1 MDKVPDLI
9 GATLGQYQIEAL
21 IGHGGMG
28 YVYRARDTVLARSV
42 ALKIL
47 PPDVV
52 SDTTRLSRFMQE
64 ARAASAL
71 NHPHVIAIYEI
82 REAAPMRDGAAIA
95 GLPSVHY
102 LAMELVTGDTMRTLI
117 DTRRLDVKR
126 GIDALVQVAE
136 ALSAAH
142 AAGVVHRD
150 LKPENIMVA
159 TSGYA
164 KVLDFGL
171 AKLRPD
177 MPGNDG
183 ATHAV
188 TMPAA
193 SAPGM
198 LLGTVGYMSPEQVEG
213 RPTDHRSDVFSFG
226 CVAYEVVSGSRAF
239 AGPSTI
245 ETLHRIANV
254 DSTAI
259 VSALASAP
267 AELRRIIGKC
277 LARNPN
283 DRYQSMTET
292 AIDLRGLLRSLE
304 SGPISGA
311 RVEGRHGD
319 EPRQQGGVSKRL
331 WAAAA
336 AIVLAAAA
344 AGAWVWLGRE
354 PATTVAP
361 TPIQISQ
368 ITASGFLTHVALS
381 PDGKYLAYTDNP
393 GGRQSLWVRQLDG
406 TNPLELIAPR
416 PVGYWGVAF
425 APDGASIFYAIKGR
439 DDSDGSIYQIPF
451 LGGPSRKIVTGVD
464 SPPALSP
471 DGKQLAYLRA
481 DYPERGSSAL
491 MIAGVDGAASR
502 PLAVRRAPEF
512 FAPGF
517 FVNASWSPDGTHLVT
532 SVRNTQTRRATL
544 VTVGLTGD
552 EAPLGEAFTEIGF
565 TNWLPDGVVFVARG
579 MGGLATGGGGQFWMQ
594 PYPRGTPRRLTNDL
608 IDYRSSSTAAD
619 GKSII
624 TVGLDANP
632 VLWTIPL
639 DGKGEPR
646 KLPSLRYD
654 GTFGVSWGVD
664 GQVMFTSPVR
674 GALQIWAMNLD
685 GSNRRALTTEGSNG
699 WPSLSR
705 DGRFVV
711 FSAIRGDQRGVW
723 RMNPDGSDQRVVA
736 VVSNASFLDTTP
748 DSQWITFTTD
758 QDGAPSLWRVA
769 SSGGTPERLIDRLD
783 RGSLS
788 PAGDRVFG
796 VYAQAP
802 RYEAA
807 VLPLAGGAPM
817 SIPSDGSAGT
827 GNNGIYAWAPD
838 EKGVYFTT
846 AERMNLFFY
855 RFGAAA
861 QTTVTTFSDAIILN
875 GAISRDGRTM
885 LVSRGVQARDA
896 YLITNFH

>member
-1 MDKVPDLI
+1 VDTVPDLI

-42 ALKIL
+42 ALKVL

-52 SDTTRLSRFMQE
+52 SDTTRVSRFMQE

-95 GLPSVHY
+95 GLASVHY
-102 LAMELVTGDTMRTLI
+102 LAMELVTGDTLRTLV
-117 DTRRLDVKR
+117 DTRRLDMKR
-126 GIDALVQVAE
+126 AIEALVQVAE

-177 MPGNDG
+177 MPASQG

-188 TMPAA
+188 TVPAA

-226 CVAYEVVSGSRAF
+226 CVAYEAVSGSRAF

-254 DSTAI
+254 DSTSI
-259 VSALASAP
+259 VNALTAAP
-267 AELRRIIGKC
+267 PELRRIIGKC

-283 DRYQSMTET
+283 DRYQSLTEA
-292 AIDLRGLLRSLE
+292 AIDLRGVLRWME
-304 SGPISGA
+304 SGSIRDE
-311 RVEGRHGD
+311 RVEGRHD
-319 EPRQQGGVSKRL
+319 PRRRRVSKPL
-331 WAAAA
+331 LVGATAV
-336 AIVLAAAA
+336 VLAAVAA
-344 AGAWVWLGRE
+344 AAWVWLGRE
-354 PATTVAP
+354 PAATVAP

-381 PDGKYLAYTDNP
+381 PDGKYLAYSDNP

-406 TNPLELIAPR
+406 GNPLELIAPR
-416 PVGYWGVAF
+416 NAGYWGVAF
-425 APDGASIFYAIKGR
+425 ARDGASIFYAIKSR
-439 DDSDGSIYQIPF
+439 DDPDGSIYQIPF
-451 LGGPSRKIVTGVD
+451 LGGPSRKIVAGVD

-481 DYPERGSSAL
+481 DFPERGTSAL
-491 MIAGVDGAASR
+491 MIAGSDGSNPRA
-502 PLAVRRAPEF
+502 LAVRRAPEF

-517 FVNASWSPDGTHLVT
+517 FVNASWAPDGSRLVT
-532 SVRNTQTRRATL
+532 SVRNTQARSATL
-544 VTVGLTGD
+544 MTVSLTGV
-552 EAPLGEAFTEIGF
+552 EAPLGEAFTEIGS
-565 TNWLPDGVVFVARG
+565 TNWLPAGVVFIARG
-579 MGGLATGGGGQFWMQ
+579 LGGLATGAGGQIWMQ
-594 PYPRGTPRRLTNDL
+594 PYPGGAPHRLTNDL
-608 IDYRSSSTAAD
+608 IDYRSSATTAD
-619 GKSII
+619 GKSILS
-624 TVGLDANP
+624 VGLDANP

-646 KLPSLRYD
+646 KLPSMRYD

-664 GQVMFTSPVR
+664 GQIMFTSPVR

-685 GSNRRALTTEGSNG
+685 GSNRRALTTEGTNA
-699 WPSLSR
+699 WPRLSR
-705 DGRFVV
+705 DGRFVA
-711 FSAIRGDQRGVW
+711 FSGLRGEQRGVW
-723 RMNPDGSDQRVVA
+723 RMNPDGSDQRLVTA
-736 VVSNASFLDTTP
+736 VTNASFLDTTA

-769 SSGGTPERLIDRLD
+769 SGGGTPERMIERLE
-783 RGSLS
+783 RGSPS

-796 VYAQAP
+796 VFAQTP
-802 RYEAA
+802 RYEGA
-807 VLPLAGGAPM
+807 VLPLAGGEPTW
-817 SIPSDGSAGT
+817 IPSDGSAAT

-838 EKGVYFTT
+838 GKAVYYTT
-846 AERMNLFFY
+846 AERMNLYSY
-855 RFGAAA
+855 RFGAPA
-861 QTTVTTFSDAIILN
+861 QTNITAFNDAMIILN

-885 LVSRGVQARDA
+885 LVTRGVQARDA